1 MFNLSRY
8 FLVTSVVLYVATA
21 ATLGWFYH
29 RLTMAQIVQIAED
42 HNVGMTHVFENTL
55 WPRHGAFLLNM
66 RGDSVLQHRRSPEL
80 AALHTDVQ
88 HLMGGTQV
96 VKVKVYNRQGITV
109 YSSDL
114 RQVGADQGGN
124 PGFLQALNNSPAT
137 DLTHRDHFDAF
148 DRVMAEL
155 DVISSYIPI
164 HDKDQA
170 VLGVLEVYQDVTPAL
185 KALNQRLREGAWGVL
200 VVLCVLLGLQWVVV
214 RRAHQIIQSQENAL
228 ADTNRALD
236 ARVLERTQALEMAN
250 RQLSDQ
256 IAQRESAEGRLR
268 HLAHQDPLTRLPNRL
283 ALIDLLGDGLVAAAA
298 GQQHVAVLY
307 IDLDH
312 FENVNTS
319 LGHQVGNDL
328 LKAVAARLANR
339 LNLADNLSRVGA
351 DEFVCF
357 RRGVASLEG
366 ALALAQQLCTA
377 LSTPFVVG
385 QTELLITATV
395 GVSVYPQDGDAADQ
409 LVRHADTAMYRAKRQ
424 GRNTICHY
432 SPDMTA
438 QALARLNMHQ
448 ALRDA
453 LTHNEMS
460 LVYQPQVH
468 VPDGRIMGAEALVR
482 WNSRT
487 LGTIPPVQFIPLAE
501 DTGFILALGLW
512 VLREACTQAVVWERQ
527 GLVLP
532 RLSVNLSPK
541 QIERPG
547 LVEQVQ
553 RVLSETG
560 FSPQRLELE
569 ITESALMAGG
579 PGLKTLEA
587 LRGLG
592 IKLSVDDFGTGYSS
606 LAYLKNLPLD
616 KLKIDRAFVVGIGQ
630 GQGDEAI
637 IQAIVSLADH
647 LGLEKVAEGVETPE
661 QAHFL
666 AEAGCPQ
673 VQGFA
678 YGRPIGPDEFSAMYR
693 TVLGTHAVLSKT
705 PFASPASGR

>member
-1 MFNLSRY
+1 MFNLPRY
-8 FLVTSVVLYVATA
+8 FLLTS
-21 ATLGWFYH
+21 ATLFVAAAVALGWVYH
-29 RLTMAQIVQIAED
+29 RFTVAQIVQMAEQ
-42 HNVGMTHVFENTL
+42 HNEAMTHVFENTL
-55 WPRHGAFLLNM
+55 WPRHGPFLLSM
-66 RGDSVLQHRRSPEL
+66 RGDSILQHRRSPQL
-80 AALHTDVQ
+80 AALNADVQ
-88 HLMGGTQV
+88 RLMAGTQV

-124 PGFLQALNNSPAT
+124 PGFIGALNNTPVS

-164 HDKDQA
+164 HDPDNA
-170 VLGVLEVYQDVTPAL
+170 VLGVLEVYQNVTPAL
-185 KALNQRLREGAWGVL
+185 KALDQRLYQAAWGVL
-200 VVLCVLLGLQWVVV
+200 AVLVFLLGLQWLVV
-214 RRAHQIIQSQENAL
+214 RRAHHIIQRQERTL
-228 ADTNRALD
+228 AHTNRELD
-236 ARVLERTQALEMAN
+236 ARVSERTQALEVAN

-256 IAQRESAEGRLR
+256 ITQREAAESRLR

-283 ALIDLLGDGLVAAAA
+283 ALIDLLADGLTAAAAA
-298 GQQHVAVLY
+298 GQQVAVIY

-328 LKAVAARLANR
+328 LKAVAQRLANR
-339 LNLADNLSRVGA
+339 LTLHDNLSRVGA

-357 RRGVASLEG
+357 RRGIPSLEG
-366 ALALAQQLCTA
+366 ALALAQQLCET

-385 QTELLITATV
+385 PTELLITATV
-395 GVSVYPQDGDAADQ
+395 GVSVYPQDGDAADL

-432 SPDMTA
+432 TPDMTA
-438 QALARLNMHQ
+438 LALARLNMHRS
-448 ALRDA
+448 LRDA
-453 LTHNEMS
+453 LAYNEMS

-468 VPDGRIMGAEALVR
+468 TPDGHVTGAEALVR
-482 WNSRT
+482 WNSRA
-487 LGTIPPVQFIPLAE
+487 LGRVPPAQFIPLAE

-512 VLREACTQAVVWERQ
+512 VLREACQQVVAWERE

-553 RVLSETG
+553 QVLSETG
-560 FSPQRLELE
+560 LPPQRLELE

-579 PGLKTLEA
+579 PGLRTLEA

-616 KLKIDRAFVVGIGQ
+616 KLKIDQAFVVGIGQ

-637 IQAIVSLADH
+637 IQAIVALADH
-647 LGLEKVAEGVETPE
+647 LGLERVAEGVETVD
-661 QAHFL
+661 QARFL
-666 AEAGCPQ
+666 ATVGCPQ
-673 VQGFA
+673 VQGFG
-678 YGRPIGPDEFSAMYR
+678 YGRPVPAAEFGLAHHAALNGPIGDR
-693 TVLGTHAVLSKT
+693 
-705 PFASPASGR
+705 SPATS

>member
-1 MFNLSRY
+1 MFNLPRY
-8 FLVTSVVLYVATA
+8 FLLTS
-21 ATLGWFYH
+21 ATLFVAAAVALGWVYH
-29 RLTMAQIVQIAED
+29 RFTVAQIVQMAEQ
-42 HNVGMTHVFENTL
+42 HNEAMTHVFENTL
-55 WPRHGAFLLNM
+55 WPRHGPFLLSM
-66 RGDSVLQHRRSPEL
+66 GGDSILQHRRSPQL
-80 AALHTDVQ
+80 AALDADVQ
-88 HLMGGTQV
+88 RLMAGTQV
-96 VKVKVYNRQGITV
+96 VKVKVYNRQGITL

-124 PGFLQALNNSPAT
+124 PGFLGALNNTPVS

-148 DRVMAEL
+148 DRVIADL

-164 HDKDQA
+164 HNPDNA

-185 KALNQRLREGAWGVL
+185 KALDQRLYQAAWGVL
-200 VVLCVLLGLQWVVV
+200 AVLVFLLGLQWLVV
-214 RRAHQIIQSQENAL
+214 RRAHHIIQGQERTL
-228 ADTNRALD
+228 ADTNRELD
-236 ARVLERTQALEMAN
+236 ARVLERTHALEVVN
-250 RQLSDQ
+250 QQLSDQ
-256 IAQRESAEGRLR
+256 ITQREAAESRLR

-283 ALIDLLGDGLVAAAA
+283 ALIDLLTDGLAAAAAA
-298 GQQHVAVLY
+298 GQQVAVIY

-328 LKAVAARLANR
+328 LKAVAQRLANR
-339 LNLADNLSRVGA
+339 LTLHDNLSRVGA

-357 RRGVASLEG
+357 RRGIPSLEG
-366 ALALAQQLCTA
+366 ALALAQQLCET

-385 QTELLITATV
+385 PTELLITATV
-395 GVSVYPQDGDAADQ
+395 GVSVYPQDGDAADL

-432 SPDMTA
+432 TPDMTA
-438 QALARLNMHQ
+438 LALARLNMHRS
-448 ALRDA
+448 LRDA
-453 LTHNEMS
+453 LVYNEMS

-468 VPDGRIMGAEALVR
+468 TPDGHITGAEALVR
-482 WNSRT
+482 WNSRA
-487 LGTIPPVQFIPLAE
+487 LGPVPPAQFIPLAE

-512 VLREACTQAVVWERQ
+512 VLREACQQVVAWERE

-553 RVLSETG
+553 QVLSETG
-560 FSPQRLELE
+560 LPPQRLELE

-579 PGLKTLEA
+579 PGLRTLEA

-637 IQAIVSLADH
+637 IQAIVALADH
-647 LGLEKVAEGVETPE
+647 LGLERVAEGVETAD
-661 QAHFL
+661 QARFL
-666 AEAGCPQ
+666 ATAGCPH
-673 VQGFA
+673 VQGFG
-678 YGRPIGPDEFSAMYR
+678 YGRPVPAAEFGSAHHAALNGPAGDR
-693 TVLGTHAVLSKT
+693 G
-705 PFASPASGR
+705 PAPS